1 MPAGAKDCLTGREIS
16 RDILTTADDLSVNGG
31 LSIGEHSRPMV
42 LFLMTSEDFLKLIPD
57 SQQLMHTEA
66 SLKPGRKVIRRAE
79 SSQIN

>member
-1 MPAGAKDCLTGREIS
+1 MAS
-16 RDILTTADDLSVNGG
+16 SVNGG

-42 LFLMTSEDFLKLIPD
+42 RFLMNLKDFLKLISD

-66 SLKPGRKVIRRAE
+66 SLKPGREVIRRAE